1 MPPVKED
8 YYVLLEVER
17 TATFEVIK
25 KAYRKKAVQYHPDK
39 NPGDKEAEAM
49 FKKVAEAYEVLKDAD
64 KRAAYDRHGHAAF
77 ANGGNGFGGFGR
89 GGMQGF
95 DPFDLFR
102 EAFGGGAGGGIF
114 DGLFGGG
121 GRQAG
126 PRQGADLQY
135 ELEISL
141 EEAAKGCEREITYRR
156 RATCE
161 ACGGT
166 GAQKGS
172 ARKTCPTCRGRG
184 QVQVSRGFFSMVQ
197 TCPDCRG
204 AGSVV
209 ENPCRECGGDG
220 VAVRQ
225 TKVKVSIPAGV
236 DTGMRLRVSGNGE
249 AGAQGGGYGDLYVVL
264 SVKEHDLF
272 ERDGDDLFYVL
283 PIKFTLA
290 TLGGTVQVPTL
301 DGKAELKIP
310 AGTPTG
316 TSFRLREK
324 GMPQLRGRGRGDQI
338 VRVEVD
344 VPRKLTNE
352 QRAAL
357 EAFAKAC
364 GDEAAPLSE
373 SFLEKAKRF
382 FS

>member
-1 MPPVKED
+1 M
-8 YYVLLEVER
+8 LLGVER
-17 TATFEVIK
+17 TASFETIK

-39 NPGDKEAEAM
+39 NPGDKQAEAM
-49 FKKVAEAYEVLKDAD
+49 FKKIAEAYDVLKDPD
-64 KRAAYDRHGHAAF
+64 KRAAYDRYGHAAF
-77 ANGGNGFGGFGR
+77 ANGGFGGR
-89 GGMQGF
+89 GGMAGGI

-102 EAFGGGAGGGIF
+102 EVFGGGGGIF
-114 DGLFGGG
+114 ENIFGG
-121 GRQAG
+121 GRQTTAA
-126 PRQGADLQY
+126 RQGADLQY

-156 RATCE
+156 RTVCE
-161 ACGGT
+161 ACQGS
-166 GAQKGS
+166 GAKKGS
-172 ARKTCPTCRGRG
+172 SRRTCPTCRGRG

-197 TCPDCRG
+197 PCPDCRG
-204 AGSVV
+204 QGSIVDQ
-209 ENPCRECGGDG
+209 PCPECGGEG
-220 VAVRQ
+220 RVVRQ
-225 TKVKVSIPAGV
+225 TRVKVNIPPGV
-236 DTGMRLRVSGNGE
+236 DTGMRLRSSGNGE
-249 AGAQGGGYGDLYVVL
+249 AGILGGGYGDLYVVL

-272 ERDGDDLFYVL
+272 ERNGDDLFYVM

-301 DGKAELKIP
+301 EGKAELKIP
-310 AGTPTG
+310 AGTPSG
-316 TSFRLREK
+316 TSFRLRGK
-324 GMPQLRGRGRGDQI
+324 GMPQLRGRSRGDQI
-338 VRVEVD
+338 VRVEVE
-344 VPRKLTNE
+344 VPRKLTAE